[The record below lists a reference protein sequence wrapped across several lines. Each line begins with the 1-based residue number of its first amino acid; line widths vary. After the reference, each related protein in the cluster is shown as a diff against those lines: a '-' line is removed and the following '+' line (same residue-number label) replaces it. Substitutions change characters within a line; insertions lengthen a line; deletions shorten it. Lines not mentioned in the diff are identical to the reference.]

1 MLKKFPAEYIYEPWK
16 APRSIQ
22 ETAGCI
28 VGKDYPCPIVEHEVV
43 HKNNIQRMKAAYAKR
58 SPEGKDGKPITK
70 GNYVDLKKKYS
81 YTKIYFLMK
90 FFTKTDYWFLFSL
103 SRCKTQSDIY
113 SGYVWEEGKEIK
125 SSKLF
130 VPKCCSVYYGFF
142 LYLFLTLIHVCLKYS
157 TFL

>member
-28 VGKDYPCPIVEHEVV
+28 VGKDYPRPIVEHEVV

-70 GNYVDLKKKYS
+70 GNYVDLNKKYS

-90 FFTKTDYWFLFSL
+90 FSTQTDYWFLFSL

-113 SGYVWEEGKEIK
+113 SGYVWEKGKEIK
-125 SSKLF
+125 SFSLIQTFWSTMLF
-130 VPKCCSVYYGFF
+130 RLLCFVYTYF
-142 LYLFLTLIHVCLKYS
+142 
-157 TFL
+157 